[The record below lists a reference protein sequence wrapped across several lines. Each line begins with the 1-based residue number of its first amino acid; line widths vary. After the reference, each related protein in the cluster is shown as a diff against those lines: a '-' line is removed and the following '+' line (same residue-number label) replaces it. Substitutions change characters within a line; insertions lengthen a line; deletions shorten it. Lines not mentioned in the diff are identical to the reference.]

1 VTGVA
6 QDALII
12 GAAVIGGALNSVAG
26 GGSFFTF
33 PALVLGGLAPIAAN
47 ATSTV
52 ALWPGSLASTW
63 AYRHDVDH
71 MRRQLIQLTI
81 ASILGGL
88 LGARL
93 LLWTRNE
100 TFAHIVPWLLLTAT
114 TLFAVSGRAVA
125 YFRARNA
132 GALHPGLL
140 IGGQFVIAIYGGYFG
155 GGMGILMLA
164 TYALAGLTDIHAMN
178 GLKSLLGA
186 AINGAAVAS
195 FVVAGIVEWRP
206 AILMV
211 AGSLAGGYFGARLAK
226 RVDASRVRQLV
237 IATGAVMTLKFFLSA
252 P

>member
-1 VTGVA
+1 MTGIA
-6 QDALII
+6 QDTLIV

-33 PALVLGGLAPIAAN
+33 PALVMGGLAPIAAN

-63 AYRHDVDH
+63 AYRNDVNH
-71 MRRQLIQLTI
+71 MRRQLIQL
-81 ASILGGL
+81 AVVSVVGGF

-114 TLFAVSGRAVA
+114 TLFAISGRAVA
-125 YFRARNA
+125 YFRAHNT
-132 GALHPGLL
+132 GTLHPGVLL
-140 IGGQFVIAIYGGYFG
+140 TGQFLISVYGGYFG

-186 AINGAAVAS
+186 AINAAAVVT
-195 FVVAGIVEWRP
+195 FIFAGIVEWRP
-206 AILMV
+206 ALLMV

-237 IATGAVMTLKFFLSA
+237 IATGVVMTIKFFLSA
-252 P
+252 T